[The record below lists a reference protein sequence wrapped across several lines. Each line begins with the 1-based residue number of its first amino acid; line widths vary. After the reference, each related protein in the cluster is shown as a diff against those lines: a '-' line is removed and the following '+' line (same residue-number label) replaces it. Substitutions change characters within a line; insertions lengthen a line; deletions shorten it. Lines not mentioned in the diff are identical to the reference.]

1 MTAEVAVLNKLA
13 VALAA
18 DSAVTI
24 GQGKIYNSANKL
36 FALSKYAPVAVM
48 VYGNAEFMSTPWE
61 TLVKNYRKKLHRKTF
76 AKVHDYANDFLNFLR
91 TSEIFPQELED
102 NYICAV
108 VSGYLGHIKNDI
120 NQKIEKHF
128 EENKELSE
136 KEALSLIDQIIT
148 SHASQWDDAKLLP
161 DFSKRFN
168 QTFLRSRAKKFN
180 ALIDQ
185 TFESL
190 KLTTISRK
198 NLLNIS
204 AQIFSKNK
212 FSTGASGI
220 VIAGF
225 GDADDFPTV
234 LAYRIECKVE
244 GKIKYE
250 IDGTK
255 SSTVSHENQSVIIP
269 FAQSEMVATFMEG
282 MDPDLQNKSEQ
293 LLDSIFN
300 TVPKAIAEAVS
311 TKESEKEAL
320 ESTLNS
326 IFAKI
331 YENYKSSFR
340 EHRTRNYVSQIL
352 DMVAVLPKDEL
363 AAMAESLVNLT
374 SFKRRV
380 TGVPETVGGPVDVV
394 VISKGDGLVWI
405 KRKHYFPPELNHHFF
420 KNYYLGELNENEK

>member
-1 MTAEVAVLNKLA
+1 VTAEVAVLNKLA

-36 FALSKYAPVAVM
+36 FALSKYAPVAIM
-48 VYGNAEFMSTPWE
+48 VYGNAEFMYTPWE
-61 TLVKNYRKKLHRKTF
+61 TLVKNYRKKLHRETF
-76 AKVHDYANDFLNFLR
+76 AKVQDYANDFLDFLR
-91 TSEIFPQELED
+91 TSEIVPQGVED
-102 NYICAV
+102 DYICAV
-108 VSGYLGHIKNDI
+108 VSGYLNHIKNDI
-120 NQKIEKHF
+120 NQKVEKHF

-136 KEALSLIDQIIT
+136 KEALSIIDQTIT
-148 SHASQWDDAKLLP
+148 SHTSQWDEAKLLP
-161 DFSKRFN
+161 DFGKGFN
-168 QTFLRSRAKKFN
+168 QTFLRRRTKKIN

-185 TFESL
+185 TFEAL
-190 KLTTISRK
+190 KLSANSKK

-204 AQIFSKNK
+204 AKIFSKNI
-212 FSTGASGI
+212 FSNGVSGI

-225 GDADDFPTV
+225 GDADDFPSV
-234 LAYRIECKVE
+234 LSYRIECKIE

-255 SSTVSHENQSVIIP
+255 SSMVSHENHSVIIP

-282 MDPDLQNKSEQ
+282 MDPDLQNQSEQ
-293 LLDSIFN
+293 LLDSIFD

-311 TKESEKEAL
+311 ANESDKEAL
-320 ESTLNS
+320 ESTLS
-326 IFAKI
+326 TLFAKI
-331 YENYKSSFR
+331 YEKYKSSFR

-352 DMVAVLPKDEL
+352 SMVAVLPKDEL

-420 KNYYLGELNENEK
+420 KNYYLGALNEIEK